1 MRTFF
6 WVVLILVVAIGLFFA
21 AAAFRPVEVSRVVWP
36 IVERLA
42 LEEFVGITTEGVV
55 LPNLFGIAPTG
66 VSTEPVRLA
75 AEALLATLTRDQLE
89 RVGFAVEDDEWRRW
103 ANIHISTRQGVGFAE
118 MNDEQVT
125 AVWALIAAGM
135 SAKGTTLA
143 RDIVRLEEH
152 LAELMDDH
160 YQYGEHRYWITIMGE
175 PSGSE
180 PWGWQFEGHHLII
193 NFFVLGDQV
202 VMSPTFMGSE
212 PVRAD
217 SGKYRGTAVL
227 QAEQALGLALIRGLT
242 EAQRNQAI
250 IAVDKPGNN
259 NYGELL
265 SDNAVVPLQ
274 GLPLAGLDGE
284 QRGLAE
290 QLIRIYVDN
299 IRPGHAQVRLSQVL
313 AHWNDTYFAWV
324 GGMDDV
330 APFYYRIQSPVIL
343 IEFDHQKPVAL
354 DGPDLPSRKHI
365 HAVMRTPNGNDYG
378 KDLLRQHLQAHA
390 H

>member
-1 MRTFF
+1 
-6 WVVLILVVAIGLFFA
+6 
-21 AAAFRPVEVSRVVWP
+21 
-36 IVERLA
+36 
-42 LEEFVGITTEGVV
+42 V